1 MTLGKYLKEAFLNRW
16 NLLFFLGGLGFALL
30 SGRPDIVA
38 PVVVAGELLYIGMLG
53 THPRFQKSVDAREA
67 KVSREGADVT
77 SARSLERIMQALPP
91 RLLQRFESLR
101 QRCLEQRHLASQIK
115 DPASAADPAPL
126 DSMQLAGLDRLLWI
140 FLKLLFTEHSL
151 DRFLESAGEAEV
163 AREIERLE
171 KRLSQVG
178 DPAGRP
184 QAERIRKSLEDSLE
198 TCRARLA
205 NIGKA
210 RDNSELVK
218 LEIDRLEN
226 KIRSLSE
233 LAVNRQEPE
242 FISAQ
247 VDQVA
252 SSMLQTERTMNDL
265 RFVTGIDLADEPV
278 PPLLAR
284 QKVRATE

>member
-1 MTLGKYLKEAFLNRW
+1 MTLGKYLKEVFLNRW
-16 NLLFFLGGLGFALL
+16 NLLIFLGGLGFALL

-53 THPRFQKSVDAREA
+53 THPRFQKSVDARNA
-67 KVSREGADVT
+67 KATRESAEVT
-77 SARSLERIMQALPP
+77 SARSLESIMRALPP
-91 RLLQRFESLR
+91 RLLQRFEALR
-101 QRCLEQRHLASQIK
+101 SRCLEQRHIAMQIK
-115 DPASAADPAPL
+115 DPASAGEPPPL

-151 DRFLESAGEAEV
+151 DRFLETAGDAEIK
-163 AREIERLE
+163 REIERLE
-171 KRLSQVG
+171 IRLKKVG
-178 DPAGRP
+178 DPAGSP
-184 QAERIRKSLEDSLE
+184 QAERMRKALEDSIE
-198 TCRARLA
+198 TSRARLA
-205 NIGKA
+205 NFEKA

-265 RFVTGIDLADEPV
+265 QFATGIDLADEAV
-278 PPLLAR
+278 PPLLTR
-284 QKVRATE
+284 QTIKTT

>member
-1 MTLGKYLKEAFLNRW
+1 MTLGKYFKEAFLNRW
-16 NLLFFLGGLGFALL
+16 NLLVFLGGLGFALL

-38 PVVVAGELLYIGMLG
+38 PVLVAGELLYIGMLG
-53 THPRFQKSVDAREA
+53 THPRFQKSVDARDA
-67 KVSREGADVT
+67 KATRESAEVT
-77 SARSLERIMQALPP
+77 SARSLESIMRALPP

-101 QRCLEQRHLASQIK
+101 NRCLEQRHIAMQIK
-115 DPASAADPAPL
+115 DPASAGEAPPL

-151 DRFLESAGEAEV
+151 DRFLETASEAEIT
-163 AREIERLE
+163 REIERLE
-171 KRLSQVG
+171 LRLKKVG
-178 DPAGRP
+178 DPAGSI
-184 QAERIRKSLEDSLE
+184 QAERIRKALEDSIE
-198 TCRARLA
+198 TSRARLA

-265 RFVTGIDLADEPV
+265 RFATGIDLADEAV
-278 PPLLAR
+278 PPLLTR
-284 QKVRATE
+284 QTIKTM